1 MCNFKNEMIK
11 TLEKTLGLLVDDKCP
26 EETCKEVCKEIKC
39 CLFEEERGILY
50 KDCPEFKYEKI
61 ILESIKERYSNS
73 LSQFPISLKQTIWKN
88 WNSLKE
94 EKHCNPVTNDKL
106 HIDLMIQED
115 LSNRE
120 NCCEL
125 KVISE
130 YYRVLSSECC
140 SFDGCYNERKWEKA
154 GPIFKYSDKH
164 YFLANYEGGI
174 WLDIARLINYK
185 IENSSK
191 ECRLFLIGFTKF
203 KISPLSLKENI
214 EKTIKYLQNNCK
226 NNGDYLS
233 GRIFSQFKNDP
244 NQLIASFEPISDFNF
259 DVIKILP
266 EDCEDKC
273 YCCYFIELKTT

>member
-1 MCNFKNEMIK
+1 M
-11 TLEKTLGLLVDDKCP
+11 
-26 EETCKEVCKEIKC
+26 
-39 CLFEEERGILY
+39 Y

-106 HIDLMIQED
+106 HIDLMVPEPTSE
-115 LSNRE
+115 LE
-120 NCCEL
+120 NYFEL
-125 KVISE
+125 KIISE
-130 YYRVLSSECC
+130 QYKVLSS
-140 SFDGCYNERKWEKA
+140 SGTVSTNNQLIDNYYPNRVRKWGTA
-154 GPIFKYSDKH
+154 PIFVFGNNAKKNT
-164 YFLANYEGGI
+164 YFLAQYEGGI

-185 IENSSK
+185 KENSK
-191 ECRLFLIGFTKF
+191 NCRLFLIGFTKF

-214 EKTIKYLQNNCK
+214 KKTIKYLQNNCK

-233 GRIFSQFKNDP
+233 GRIFSQFKNDS